1 MENTKKKKLI
11 GRTTFGIALILFG
24 ISLILQTLFTADILK
39 YILMF
44 WPLIVISIGIEI
56 IYYSN
61 KENVE
66 TKYDI
71 LGIIVTGL
79 IIFFGIL
86 FSFVNYGVN
95 KILYSEELD
104 EYLQKSEQ
112 EYIDYIF
119 DSDLRLVNLS
129 NKNIKLKIV
138 EDATYNDVRV
148 IINYTKVPESNN
160 NLIAL
165 FNRNDYYMYQ
175 FTDIYDT
182 DTELARLEF
191 LPYPDIIT
199 NVEITITTNSKDRIS
214 TTGIFDNF

>member
-11 GRTTFGIALILFG
+11 GRTTFGFALILFG
-24 ISLILQTLFTADILK
+24 ISLVIQTLFTLDILR
-39 YILMF
+39 YILML
-44 WPLIVISIGIEI
+44 WPLIIISIGAEI

-61 KENVE
+61 KENIE

-71 LGIIVTGL
+71 LGIIITG
-79 IIFFGIL
+79 IIVFFGVL
-86 FSFVNYGVN
+86 FSFVSYGVN
-95 KILYSEELD
+95 KILYSEEFN
-104 EYLQKSEQ
+104 EYLQEPKH
-112 EYIDYIF
+112 EYIDYFF
-119 DSDLRLVNLS
+119 DSDLKLINLS

-182 DTELARLEF
+182 DTELAKLEF
-191 LPYPDIIT
+191 IPFPDQIT
-199 NVEITITTNSKDRIS
+199 DVEIVITTNSKDRIL

>member
-44 WPLIVISIGIEI
+44 WPLIIISIGVEI

-61 KENVE
+61 KKDVE
-66 TKYDI
+66 TNYDI
-71 LGIIVTGL
+71 LGIIVTSV
-79 IIFFGIL
+79 IIFFGVL

-95 KILYSEELD
+95 KILYSEEFN
-104 EYLQKSEQ
+104 EYIQRPAQ
-112 EYIDYIF
+112 EYIDYTF
-119 DSDLRLVNLS
+119 DSDLKLINLS

-191 LPYPDIIT
+191 IPFPDQIT
-199 NVEITITTNSKDRIS
+199 DVEIVITTNSKDRIL

>member
-44 WPLIVISIGIEI
+44 WPLIIISIGVEI

-61 KENVE
+61 KKDVE
-66 TKYDI
+66 TNYDI
-71 LGIIVTGL
+71 LGIIVTSV
-79 IIFFGIL
+79 IIFFGVL

-95 KILYSEELD
+95 KILYSEEFN
-104 EYLQKSEQ
+104 EYIQRPAQ
-112 EYIDYIF
+112 EYIDYTF
-119 DSDLRLVNLS
+119 DSDLKLINLS

-182 DTELARLEF
+182 DTELAKLEF
-191 LPYPDIIT
+191 IPFPDQIT
-199 NVEITITTNSKDRIS
+199 DVEIVITTNSKDRIL